1 MYIGNINKV
10 RITTCI
16 QLKHMHSDML
26 LKGIY
31 FLLGI
36 NRAFEV
42 FPFASHVIFF
52 SNVLSE
58 VELQNQVQ
66 QEFEQDFHKH

>member
-1 MYIGNINKV
+1 
-10 RITTCI
+10 
-16 QLKHMHSDML
+16 MHSDML

-66 QEFEQDFHKH
+66 QEFEQDFYKH